1 MEIKDLTELGSL
13 VGTELVVVSKVI
25 DGVPTAYSVPASVFG
40 AGAGV
45 TFATAAEIATGTEAA
60 KALNP
65 LQFKTWLTTY
75 FTSGVLGNSKVVET
89 NGSGLLIGTTK
100 ATAYNQAFGTYTDI
114 ATGSSTILVV
124 NPKSVKDWWDTTI
137 TAAVLGNSE
146 VVETNGSGKL
156 ITAAKATGYNKA
168 FGNASEI
175 NVGTEAAKVVSPATV
190 KSWWSTYIAGALSVS
205 QIVETNGSG
214 LLTTAAKA
222 TAYNKTFGLYTDITT
237 GTSEVLVVNPKA
249 VKTWWTTDIL
259 SGTFNVSSIVLTDAS
274 NKLTTATVNSAHN
287 KVFSSNANVD
297 DSGNVTTVVNPSG
310 LHYFYSGVTFT
321 NAGTGAIALYKSKSG
336 RAISFYN
343 IAVNDTRL
351 GVSLVS
357 NDYNLVLNTSAK
369 FATFAGEVNT
379 GVFSTTPTASY
390 PAAGFQYDTFS
401 KRFSLRGSIV
411 ATADSPIG
419 TTLFTL
425 ASGYRPNTD
434 VYCMLS
440 KFDTLMATHTMI
452 PVKITATTGVVTNLL
467 AITNTDKVF
476 LDTFTFVLDN
486 DLV

>member
-13 VGTELVVVSKVI
+13 VGTELVIVSKVVS
-25 DGVPTAYSVPASVFG
+25 GVPTAYSVPASVFG

-45 TFATAAEIATGTEAA
+45 TFASAAEIETGTEAA

-65 LQFKTWLTTY
+65 LQFKTWLTTF
-75 FTSGVLGNSKVVET
+75 FTSGAIGNTKIVET
-89 NGSGLLIGTTK
+89 NGSGLLIGATK
-100 ATAYNQAFGTYTDI
+100 ATAYNKAFGTYTDI
-114 ATGSSTILVV
+114 ATGTSEVLVV
-124 NPKSVKDWWDTTI
+124 NPKSVKDWWDNTI
-137 TAAVLGNSE
+137 TGATLGNSE

-156 ITAAKATGYNKA
+156 ITVAKATGYNKA

-175 NVGTEAAKVVSPATV
+175 NTGTETAKVVSPATV
-190 KSWWSTYIAGALSVS
+190 KSWWSTYIAGALSNS
-205 QIVETNGSG
+205 QVVETNGSG

-222 TAYNKTFGLYTDITT
+222 TAYNKAFGLYTDITT

-259 SGTFNVSSIVLTDAS
+259 SGTFNVSSIVLTDGS
-274 NKLTTATVNSAHN
+274 GKLTTSTVNSAHN
-287 KVFSSNANVD
+287 KVFSTTGNID
-297 DSGNVTTVVNPSG
+297 DSGNVTSVVNPSG
-310 LHYFYSGVTFT
+310 LHYFYSGVTFS
-321 NAGTGAIALYKSKSG
+321 NAGTGAIALYKSKSA
-336 RAISFYN
+336 RSISFYN
-343 IAVNDTRL
+343 ININDTRL

-379 GVFSTTPTASY
+379 SVFSTTPTAAY

-401 KRFSLRGSIV
+401 KRFSLRGSIT
-411 ATADSPIG
+411 ATDTIAVG

-434 VYCMLS
+434 VYCMIS
-440 KFDTLMATHTMI
+440 KFDTGMITHTMI
-452 PVKITATTGVVTNLL
+452 PVKITATTGVVTNLV
-467 AITNTDKVF
+467 AIADTDKVF